1 MSDTTNLIKT
11 IEQNLFLPKQLF
23 SCEFNRQLGHYIYGV
38 DYSIVDDCSVLTCS
52 CCIAESLYY
61 DIIKITKNDLI
72 HCPVCKKQNVSIVGP
87 VKPLRD
93 IYLQIQ
99 SFKDKI
105 DEKIIADDTDRTE
118 LFNNQ
123 STTNKKNANLI
134 TSVDVF
140 NYSSNNNQLQSKSI
154 YQADN
159 KHDRTSNNFLSF
171 PSIKYTDVVQQ
182 RDTLNLSSRDINK
195 NQINLINL
203 FYKIASKVNS
213 QEQINTDSSNRE
225 TENILLD
232 NSLDSS
238 NVQKNIAN
246 NQDKKSDYISENTS
260 LTNNSNTIIASQ
272 LSQESTY
279 DQSKEIN
286 NTGDNIKPQL
296 SVPLDEKKEYYF
308 ANCFPIYRKRYT
320 FKTHSKF
327 LKTKS
332 KLFINTSISPDCSKF
347 SLISKHKWEVY
358 SIPPNVYKNPPTL
371 LFCGKN
377 TGEYGSTF
385 DHLNQSDFSILGIEK
400 EKTTFGEYVY
410 CKLSNNLLVISD
422 TKNSIQIFDLNNNG
436 KMIHYYSSK
445 YYIRCIDIDPSGTI
459 IACGIAG
466 KDRKTNS
473 EQALITLHRIDRNN
487 MTAQHDFPRPIIVAL
502 PYRDPINTIQL
513 STDGRYLSCST
524 TMESRFLI
532 ISLKNVNEPRLIMK
546 SLRSI
551 DTSLESEG
559 ITDTKL
565 FPGNPSLMCVTST
578 AFNSP
583 AIIVNTKIDDV
594 SNLSSVAQ
602 PTLLNKFSDLGYKIH
617 KCEISSRN
625 DSIAFLDKNGSVY
638 LVSAPTIIDN
648 EKRRTVVVEMVADAY
663 RAHESA
669 SMRFSSDGYV
679 LYILDRKGVLYVEDF
694 AYDLPQNNEITKCK
708 EIT

>member
-1 MSDTTNLIKT
+1 MSDTTNFIKT

-23 SCEFNRQLGHYIYGV
+23 SCEYNQRLGHYIYGV
-38 DYSIVDDCSVLTCS
+38 GYTIVDDCSILTCG

-72 HCPVCKKQNVSIVGP
+72 HCPVCRKQNVSIVGP

-99 SFKDKI
+99 SFKDKAN
-105 DEKIIADDTDRTE
+105 EKVTTDNTDHTESLNDQGTINNTAYLRTNADI
-118 LFNNQ
+118 FSYSNCNNQ
-123 STTNKKNANLI
+123 SQNKSLHL
-134 TSVDVF
+134 VDNMNV
-140 NYSSNNNQLQSKSI
+140 
-154 YQADN
+154 
-159 KHDRTSNNFLSF
+159 RTSNEFLSF
-171 PSIKYTDVVQQ
+171 PSIKDKGLIQQ
-182 RDTLNLSSRDINK
+182 KDTLNPPPRDING

-203 FYKIASKVNS
+203 FYKIASKVNL
-213 QEQINTDSSNRE
+213 QEQINTDSSNIE
-225 TENILLD
+225 TRDILLE
-232 NSLDSS
+232 NSFDSN
-238 NVQKNIAN
+238 NVHKSITNS
-246 NQDKKSDYISENTS
+246 QDKRSDYLSETAS
-260 LTNNSNTIIASQ
+260 LTNNSNTVIASQ
-272 LSQESTY
+272 LSQASTL
-279 DQSKEIN
+279 DRTKGTTN
-286 NTGDNIKPQL
+286 LVDNIKPQL

-347 SLISKHKWEVY
+347 ALISKHKWEVY
-358 SIPPNVYKNPPTL
+358 LIPPNVYKNPPTL

-377 TGEYGSTF
+377 TGEYGPTF
-385 DHLNQSDFSILGIEK
+385 DHLNQLDSSILDNEK
-400 EKTTFGEYVY
+400 EKVTFGDYVY

-422 TKNSIQIFDLNNNG
+422 TKNSIQVFDLNNNG

-473 EQALITLHRIDRNN
+473 EQALITLHSIDRNN
-487 MTAQHDFPRPIIVAL
+487 MTSQHDFPPPITVAL

-583 AIIVNTKIDDV
+583 AIIVNTKIEDI

-679 LYILDRKGVLYVEDF
+679 LYILDRKGVLYLEDF

>member
-1 MSDTTNLIKT
+1 MPDTTHLIKT
-11 IEQNLFLPKQLF
+11 IEQNLLLPKQLF
-23 SCEFNRQLGHYIYGV
+23 SCEFNQQLGHYIYGLG
-38 DYSIVDDCSVLTCS
+38 YCIVEDCSILTCG

-72 HCPVCKKQNVSIVGP
+72 HCPLCNKQNVSIVGP
-87 VKPLRD
+87 VKPLRN

-99 SFKDKI
+99 SFKDDI
-105 DEKIIADDTDRTE
+105 EEKITADRINYE
-118 LFNNQ
+118 ESLNSQ
-123 STTNKKNANLI
+123 STVNKNANLVTNASI
-134 TSVDVF
+134 VNCPDYDSQSQNISTDPVNKKVDSTA
-140 NYSSNNNQLQSKSI
+140 SSP
-154 YQADN
+154 
-159 KHDRTSNNFLSF
+159 FLSF
-171 PSIKYTDVVQQ
+171 PSIKYNEVVQQ
-182 RDTLNLSSRDINK
+182 RAILNLSSRDINR

-203 FYKIASKVNS
+203 FYKIASEVNS
-213 QEQINTDSSNRE
+213 QEQINKNVSNRE
-225 TENILLD
+225 LEDIPLD
-232 NSLDSS
+232 NSLDS
-238 NVQKNIAN
+238 NNTQRDIVN
-246 NQDKKSDYISENTS
+246 NQDKKSDYLSENAS

-272 LSQESTY
+272 LSQESAY
-279 DQSKEIN
+279 DQSKGTG
-286 NTGDNIKPQL
+286 NTTDNTKVQL

-308 ANCFPIYRKRYT
+308 ANCFPIYRKRYI

-347 SLISKHKWEVY
+347 ALISKHKWEVY
-358 SIPPNVYKNPPTL
+358 SIPQNVYKNPPTL
-371 LFCGKN
+371 LFCGRN
-377 TGEYGSTF
+377 TGEYGSAF
-385 DHLNQSDFSILGIEK
+385 DHLNQLDSTILGVEK
-400 EKTTFGEYVY
+400 ENIIFGEYIY
-410 CKLSNNLLVISD
+410 CKLSNNFLVISD
-422 TKNSIQIFDLNNNG
+422 IKNSIQVFDLNNNG

-459 IACGIAG
+459 IACGIVG

-473 EQALITLHRIDRNN
+473 EQALITLHRIGKNN
-487 MTAQHDFPRPIIVAL
+487 MISQYDFPSPITVAL

-583 AIIVNTKIDDV
+583 AIIVNTKIEDI
-594 SNLSSVAQ
+594 SNLTSVAQ
-602 PTLLNKFSDLGYKIH
+602 PTLLNRFSDLGYKIH

-669 SMRFSSDGYV
+669 SMRFSCDGYV

>member
-1 MSDTTNLIKT
+1 MTDIVKIIKT
-11 IEQNLFLPKQLF
+11 IEQNLFLAKQLF
-23 SCEFNRQLGHYIYGV
+23 SCEFNQQLGHYIYGIG
-38 DYSIVDDCSVLTCS
+38 YAIINDCSILTCG

-61 DIIKITKNDLI
+61 DIIKITKNELI
-72 HCPVCKKQNVSIVGP
+72 YCPVCKKQNVSIVGP

-93 IYLQIQ
+93 LYLQIQ
-99 SFKDKI
+99 SFRKKI
-105 DEKIIADDTDRTE
+105 DEELIDDSIGQTEQLNVKMKINKNIRPLTNGDTFGYSNENVE
-118 LFNNQ
+118 LQN
-123 STTNKKNANLI
+123 
-134 TSVDVF
+134 
-140 NYSSNNNQLQSKSI
+140 KSI
-154 YQADN
+154 NSIGNTNFQMD
-159 KHDRTSNNFLSF
+159 NNFLSV
-171 PSIKYTDVVQQ
+171 PYIKDKDIVQQ
-182 RDTLNLSSRDINK
+182 RDTPVPSYGDVNRNQTNL
-195 NQINLINL
+195 LNL
-203 FYKIASKVNS
+203 FYRIASKLNS
-213 QEQINTDSSNRE
+213 QEQSNMDYSSKGTDD
-225 TENILLD
+225 ILIDDSLNS
-232 NSLDSS
+232 NSLPKS
-238 NVQKNIAN
+238 KTTH
-246 NQDKKSDYISENTS
+246 QDRKSDFLSEDIS

-272 LSQESTY
+272 LSQDSKY
-279 DQSKEIN
+279 DQFKDIN
-286 NTGDNIKPQL
+286 TQIANINPQF
-296 SVPLDEKKEYYF
+296 SAHLDEKKEYYF
-308 ANCFPIYRKRYT
+308 ANCFPLYRKRYV

-332 KLFINTSISPDCSKF
+332 KLFINTSISPNCSKF
-347 SLISKHKWEVY
+347 ALISKHKWEVY
-358 SIPPNVYKNPPTL
+358 SITSNGYKNPPSL

-385 DHLNQSDFSILGIEK
+385 DHLNQFDFSTLNNGKDKI
-400 EKTTFGEYVY
+400 TFGEYVY
-410 CKLSNNLLVISD
+410 CKLSNDLLVISD
-422 TKNSIQIFDLNNNG
+422 TKNSIQVFDLKQNG
-436 KMIHYYSSK
+436 KIIHYYHSK
-445 YYIRCIDIDPSGTI
+445 FYIRCIDIDPSGNI

-466 KDRKTNS
+466 RDRKTNS

-487 MTAQHDFPRPIIVAL
+487 MNCQYDFPPPITVAL

-513 STDGRYLSCST
+513 STDGKYLSCST

-583 AIIVNTKIDDV
+583 AIIVNTKIEDI
-594 SNLSSVAQ
+594 SNLRSVAQ
-602 PTLLNKFSDLGYKIH
+602 PTLLNKFPDLGYKIH

-638 LVSAPTIIDN
+638 LVSAPTMIDN

-679 LYILDRKGVLYVEDF
+679 LYILDRKGVFYVEDF
-694 AYDLPQNNEITKCK
+694 AYDLPQNNEITRCK